1 MCENIFEDLML
12 RYQYLKTQRDT
23 GQISQEQF
31 LTEVKILQIQDQDG
45 IWWMIDPASEAL
57 VYYNGERW
65 IKDSS
70 STMQDSVEL
79 PWKNIA
85 LVFVLLLSIVFCIL
99 VIFAFYSIMVIASES
114 STTFKLASDGI
125 F

>member
-1 MCENIFEDLML
+1 MCEDIFEDLML
-12 RYQYLKTQRDT
+12 RYQYLKSQRDT

-45 IWWMIDPASEAL
+45 IWWTIDPASEAL

-65 IKDSS
+65 IKDTS
-70 STMQDSVEL
+70 STKQDSIEL
-79 PWKNIA
+79 PWKYIA
-85 LVFVLLLSIVFCIL
+85 LVFVLLLSTVFCIL
-99 VIFAFYSIMVIASES
+99 VLFAFYSVLVIATES
-114 STTFKLASDGI
+114 SATFILASEGL